1 VDVDGGVPGVE
12 GMEEENETP
21 DGGRAILLLLSAS
34 GDSIPSKSASFEGA
48 LVSTW
53 SKRSR

>member
-34 GDSIPSKSASFEGA
+34 GDSIPSKSAPFEGA